1 MSERYPFHFVPS
13 CAECGAPPGSLR
25 SPGGAPGSHP
35 TTAEPQPNPEKIL
48 IIHYPKPETIECLE
62 CRRIVERHLTELAVH
77 VATEMEKSLNE
88 IDETIHENWLK
99 QGGPGS

>member
-13 CAECGAPPGSLR
+13 CAECGAK
-25 SPGGAPGSHP
+25 GAHP
-35 TTAEPQPNPEKIL
+35 TTVEP
-48 IIHYPKPETIECLE
+48 HPKPEKIECLE
-62 CRRIVERHLTELAVH
+62 CRRIVERHLTE
-77 VATEMEKSLNE
+77 MENSIDE